1 MNTLEMAHIGWEA
14 SQVAQVLKNLPVN
27 VGGTEDMV
35 QSLGWEDTLEEE
47 MANHPSILAWR
58 IPWTEE
64 PGGLRSMGLQN
75 QT

>member
-47 MANHPSILAWR
+47 MANHSSILAWET
-58 IPWTEE
+58 PWT
-64 PGGLRSMGLQN
+64 Q
-75 QT
+75 

>member
-14 SQVAQVLKNLPVN
+14 SQAAQVLKNLPVN

-47 MANHPSILAWR
+47 MANHSSILAWET
-58 IPWTEE
+58 PWT
-64 PGGLRSMGLQN
+64 Q
-75 QT
+75 